1 MEKKRRVYGGRFVYL
16 IVPRSIPFGVS
27 RTRND
32 RKNARS
38 ENKIIIVKRRNSTQI
53 ESIFAEKCLPL
64 RLKIACDS

>member
-1 MEKKRRVYGGRFVYL
+1 MEKKRKVYGGRFVYL

-27 RTRND
+27 PWND
-32 RKNARS
+32 RK
-38 ENKIIIVKRRNSTQI
+38 NKIIIVKRRNSTQI

>member
-1 MEKKRRVYGGRFVYL
+1 MEKKRKVYGGRFVYL

-27 RTRND
+27 PWND

-53 ESIFAEKCLPL
+53 ESIFAEKCLSL
-64 RLKIACDS
+64 RLKIACGS